1 MLVARKEKGDAKMKR
16 ILVIN
21 GPNLDLLGTREINV
35 YGKTTLTK
43 INEMVKE
50 KARKLDCQVRIKQ
63 SNSEGEIVSF
73 VGEARNWADALIIN
87 PAAYTHTSI
96 AIRDAILAVGI
107 PVIEVHLSN
116 IYKRENFRQKS
127 LIAGVC
133 IGQITGFGPE
143 GYILALEAAMNV
155 LGER

>member
-1 MLVARKEKGDAKMKR
+1 MKH

-21 GPNLDLLGTREINV
+21 GPNLNLLGTREVDI
-35 YGKTTLTK
+35 YGKITLAK

-50 KARKLDCQVRIKQ
+50 KARELNCQVRIKQ

-73 VGEARNWADALIIN
+73 ISEARNWADALIIN

-107 PVIEVHLSN
+107 PVVEVHLSN
-116 IYKRENFRQKS
+116 IYKRESFRQKS
-127 LIAGVC
+127 LIVGVC
-133 IGQITGFGPE
+133 LGQITGFGPE
-143 GYILALEAAMNV
+143 GYILALEAAMDV
-155 LGER
+155 LEER

>member
-1 MLVARKEKGDAKMKR
+1 MKR

-21 GPNLDLLGTREINV
+21 GPNLDLLGTREVNV
-35 YGKTTLTK
+35 YGKTTLAK

-96 AIRDAILAVGI
+96 AIRDAILAVRI
-107 PVIEVHLSN
+107 PAIEVHLSN

-133 IGQITGFGPE
+133 LGQITGFGPE

-155 LGER
+155 LKER

>member
-1 MLVARKEKGDAKMKR
+1 MKH

-21 GPNLDLLGTREINV
+21 GPNLDLLGTREVDI
-35 YGKTTLTK
+35 YGKITLAK

-50 KARKLDCQVRIKQ
+50 KARELNCQVRIKQ

-73 VGEARNWADALIIN
+73 ISETRNWADALIIN

-116 IYKRENFRQKS
+116 IYKRESFRQKS
-127 LIAGVC
+127 LIVGVC
-133 IGQITGFGPE
+133 LGQITGFGPE

-155 LGER
+155 LEA

>member
-1 MLVARKEKGDAKMKR
+1 MKH

-21 GPNLDLLGTREINV
+21 GPNLNLLGTREVDI
-35 YGKTTLTK
+35 YGKITLAK

-50 KARKLDCQVRIKQ
+50 KARELNCQVRIKQ

-73 VGEARNWADALIIN
+73 ISETRNWADALIIN

-116 IYKRENFRQKS
+116 IYKRESFRQKS
-127 LIAGVC
+127 LIVGVC
-133 IGQITGFGPE
+133 LGQITGFGPE

-155 LGER
+155 LKER

>member
-1 MLVARKEKGDAKMKR
+1 MKH

-21 GPNLDLLGTREINV
+21 GPNLDLLGTREVDI
-35 YGKTTLTK
+35 YGKITLAK

-50 KARKLDCQVRIKQ
+50 KARELDCQVRIKQ

-73 VGEARNWADALIIN
+73 VGEARDWADALIIN

-116 IYKRENFRQKS
+116 IYKRESFRQKS

-133 IGQITGFGPE
+133 LGQITGFGPE

-155 LGER
+155 LEER

>member
-1 MLVARKEKGDAKMKR
+1 MKR

-21 GPNLDLLGTREINV
+21 GPNLDLLGTREVDI
-35 YGKTTLTK
+35 YGKITLVK

-50 KARKLDCQVRIKQ
+50 KARELNCQVRIKQ

-73 VGEARNWADALIIN
+73 VGEARDWADALIIN

-116 IYKRENFRQKS
+116 TYKRESFRQKS

-133 IGQITGFGPE
+133 LGQITGFGPE

-155 LGER
+155 LKER

>member
-1 MLVARKEKGDAKMKR
+1 MKH

-21 GPNLDLLGTREINV
+21 GPNLNLLGTREVDI
-35 YGKTTLTK
+35 YGKITLAK

-50 KARKLDCQVRIKQ
+50 KARELNCQVRIKQ

-73 VGEARNWADALIIN
+73 ISEARNWADALIIN

-116 IYKRENFRQKS
+116 IYKRESFRQKS
-127 LIAGVC
+127 LIVGVC
-133 IGQITGFGPE
+133 LGQITGFGPE
-143 GYILALEAAMNV
+143 GYILALEAAVNV
-155 LGER
+155 LKER